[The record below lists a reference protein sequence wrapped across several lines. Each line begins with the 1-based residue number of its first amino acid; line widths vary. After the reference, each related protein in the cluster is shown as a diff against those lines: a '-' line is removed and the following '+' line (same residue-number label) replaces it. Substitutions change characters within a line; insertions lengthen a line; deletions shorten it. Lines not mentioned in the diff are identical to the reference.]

1 MTMGAPASLE
11 GGEHRPSEVSAV
23 GAASLVVRVGE
34 RLRERMA
41 WLAPRLSWHRAALG
55 LFVLLGLVVIA
66 TFADY
71 GVTWDEDVH
80 NWYGVFVLDYYLS
93 LFQDGRCLNWL
104 NLYNYGAAFDTIAAV
119 LNRFSPF
126 GTYETRHLLNGF
138 LGVLGIAG
146 GWKLARSLG
155 GPRAGFIAALLLLA
169 IPNYYGQ
176 MFNNPKD
183 IPFAVGMVWSIY
195 YMVRIIPLLPQPK
208 WSLVAKLGVAT
219 GMALGVRVG
228 GLLIFCY
235 LGLLL
240 LCFVLWRSIETPSPR
255 RILADG
261 LASCWRVLVPTIIVA
276 YPVMLLF
283 WPWAQ
288 ESPIA
293 NPLRSLIFFSHE
305 TFPYRTLF
313 AGHYFPASDLP
324 WVYLPTY
331 IVLALPE
338 LVLALALAAPI
349 GAFVAI
355 RRLTGAER
363 RDWILRHG
371 LLAFAILFPVAYAV
385 EIKAV
390 LFDGMRHFIFLL
402 PLIAVAGALVADRI
416 LDWLAGF
423 EYRRP
428 IYAAIALYGM
438 AHFSMMAML
447 HPNEYVYYNGFVGGV
462 EGAQGLFKLDYWANS
477 YAEAVDGLENY
488 LETQYGLD
496 FMDRDF
502 TVAVCGP
509 PISADYFFPKNF
521 TFSEDREHADFFIAF
536 TKDDCN
542 KSLPGTEVFRVER
555 MGALL
560 SVVLDRRDIVA
571 AEARAKR
578 PPVTV
583 SAHVQK

>member
-1 MTMGAPASLE
+1 MA
-11 GGEHRPSEVSAV
+11 RPS
-23 GAASLVVRVGE
+23 E
-34 RLRERMA
+34 RLREALA
-41 WLAPRLSWHRAALG
+41 WLSLRMSWNRAALA
-55 LFVLLGLVVIA
+55 LLGLVALIVVA

-93 LFQDGRCLNWL
+93 LFKDGRCLNWL
-104 NLYNYGAAFDTIAAV
+104 NLYNYGAAFDTIAAA

-146 GWKLARSLG
+146 SWKLARSLG

-195 YMVRIIPLLPQPK
+195 YMVRIIPLLPRPK

-235 LGLLL
+235 AGLLL
-240 LCFVLWRSIETPSPR
+240 LCFVVWRGIETPRPR

-261 LASCWRVLVPTIIVA
+261 FASCWRVLVPTIIVA

-293 NPLRSLIFFSHE
+293 NPLHSLLFFSHE

-324 WVYLPTY
+324 WIYLPTY
-331 IVLALPE
+331 IIIALPE
-338 LVLALALAAPI
+338 LVLALALAAP
-349 GAFVAI
+349 VAALVVI
-355 RRLTGAER
+355 RRLSGSER

-371 LLAFAILFPVAYAV
+371 LLAFAIIFPVAYAV
-385 EIKAV
+385 TIKAV
-390 LFDGMRHFIFLL
+390 LFDGMRHFIFVL
-402 PLIAVAGALVADRI
+402 PLIAVAAALVADRL
-416 LDWLAGF
+416 LDQLAHF
-423 EYRRP
+423 EYCRP
-428 IYAAIALYGM
+428 IYGALALYG
-438 AHFSMMAML
+438 AGHFSMMAML
-447 HPNEYVYYNGFVGGV
+447 HPNEYIYYNGLVGGV
-462 EGAQGLFKLDYWANS
+462 EGAQGVFKLDYWANS
-477 YAEAVDGLENY
+477 YAEAVDGLENF

-521 TFSEDREHADFFIAF
+521 TFSEDRERADFFIAF

-542 KSLPGTEVFRVER
+542 NSLPGTEIFRVER

-571 AEARAKR
+571 AAARAKR
-578 PPVTV
+578 RPPIAV
-583 SAHVQK
+583 SSRMQN

>member
-1 MTMGAPASLE
+1 MTMGAPAGPE
-11 GGEHRPSEVSAV
+11 GVEHRTSEISAI
-23 GAASLVVRVGE
+23 GAASLVARAGE
-34 RLRERMA
+34 QLRQRMA
-41 WLAPRLSWHRAALG
+41 WLASRLSWHRAALG

-104 NLYNYGAAFDTIAAV
+104 NLYNYGAAFDTIAAA

-146 GWKLARSLG
+146 SWKLARSLG
-155 GPRAGFIAALLLLA
+155 GPRAGFIAAVLLLA

-208 WSLVAKLGVAT
+208 WSLVAKLGIAT

-261 LASCWRVLVPTIIVA
+261 LASCWRVLLPTIIVA

-349 GAFVAI
+349 GAFVVI

-371 LLAFAILFPVAYAV
+371 LMAFAILFPVAYAV

-402 PLIAVAGALVADRI
+402 PLIAVAAALVADRI
-416 LDWLAGF
+416 LDWLAWF

-542 KSLPGTEVFRVER
+542 KSLPGTEIFRVER

-571 AEARAKR
+571 AEVRAKR